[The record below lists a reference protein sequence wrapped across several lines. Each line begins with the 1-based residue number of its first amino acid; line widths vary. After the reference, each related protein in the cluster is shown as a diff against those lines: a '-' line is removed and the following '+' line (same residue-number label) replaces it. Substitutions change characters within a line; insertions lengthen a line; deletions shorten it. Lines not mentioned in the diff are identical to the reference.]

1 MFPSPLQV
9 SLVSA
14 PPSFASTFH
23 DRLSSVKSRLEQELE
38 VSVKPPDLMLLK
50 FSIEKCAVV
59 EIFSFVGRDAEEARR
74 QVGHVSWCA
83 DIRLI
88 FFSKVVR

>member
-1 MFPSPLQV
+1 M
-9 SLVSA
+9 
-14 PPSFASTFH
+14 
-23 DRLSSVKSRLEQELE
+23 
-38 VSVKPPDLMLLK
+38 KPPDLMQLK

-88 FFSKVVR
+88 FFSKVVRY